1 MFVNLGRKTCLPYSS
16 GQQNRDKPEKNTFG
30 DISKVDVYDY
40 NTTGDHDFIG
50 EFSTT
55 LEEMGDGEGFQI
67 VTW

>member
-1 MFVNLGRKTCLPYSS
+1 MTLEIDVCDVIDWSLLGFY
-16 GQQNRDKPEKNTFG
+16 QVE
-30 DISKVDVYDY
+30 IYDY

>member
-1 MFVNLGRKTCLPYSS
+1 MSLLLKWATKQRSGRRS
-16 GQQNRDKPEKNTFG
+16 TFAV
-30 DISKVDVYDY
+30 ISKVDVYDY